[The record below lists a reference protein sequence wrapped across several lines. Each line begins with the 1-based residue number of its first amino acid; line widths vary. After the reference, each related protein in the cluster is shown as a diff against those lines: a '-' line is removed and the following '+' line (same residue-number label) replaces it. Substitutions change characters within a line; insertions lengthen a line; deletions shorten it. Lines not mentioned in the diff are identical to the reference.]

1 MENVETE
8 KVRLDPAGFFGKI
21 PLEPHQ
27 LADEITR
34 REHVIV
40 LCHLGVPR
48 IEKDAWSLAIDGL
61 VRDPVTLSWDDLKRF
76 PSHGITTIHQCA
88 GSPLAP
94 QEPKRRIVN
103 VRWSGVRLADVLKRC
118 GILPGATH
126 VWSQGADYGEF
137 GGIKV
142 DRYQKDLPLSRLT
155 SDVLI
160 ATELNGEP
168 LPAENGYPAR
178 LVVPG
183 FYGTNS
189 TKWLN
194 RITLADKRIDCPFTT
209 RWYNDRVVDADGND
223 TGKTAPVWSIAP
235 ESVIVSPA
243 PGELLKAGKRTTIW
257 GRAWSDRG
265 IESVSFSADGGASW
279 SEADVSERAERAW
292 QTFTMDWT
300 PPAPGEYAL
309 TSNATDVSGACQPK
323 QGSRNA
329 LHHLKVTVTG

>member
-1 MENVETE
+1 ME

-48 IEKDAWSLAIDGL
+48 IERDAWRLTIDGL
-61 VRDPVTLSWDDLKRF
+61 VGRTLELNFDDLKRF
-76 PSHGITTIHQCA
+76 PRHTITTIHQCA
-88 GSPLAP
+88 GSPLTP
-94 QEPKRRIVN
+94 REPKRRIVN
-103 VRWSGVRLADVLKRC
+103 VRWSGARLADVLEQC
-118 GILPGATH
+118 GILRGATH

-137 GGIKV
+137 GGVKV
-142 DRYQKDLPLSRLT
+142 DRYQKDLPLSRLS

-168 LPAENGYPAR
+168 LPPENGYPAR

-189 TKWLN
+189 VKWLN
-194 RITLADKRIDCPFTT
+194 RITLADKRVDSPFTT
-209 RWYNDRVVDADGND
+209 RWYNDPVIDADGND
-223 TGKTAPVWSIAP
+223 TGQTAPVWAIAP

-243 PGELLKAGKRTTIW
+243 PNAPLKAGKPTTIW

-265 IESVSFSADGGASW
+265 IKSVTVSMDGGASW
-279 SEADVSERAERAW
+279 GEADLSVRTERAW
-292 QTFTMDWT
+292 QRFSLDWT

-309 TSNATDVSGACQPK
+309 SSNATDVSGARQPE
-323 QGSRNA
+323 QGARNA
-329 LHHLKVTVTG
+329 LHHLKVTVTD

>member
-1 MENVETE
+1 MD
-8 KVRLDPAGFFGKI
+8 KVKLDPAGFFGKI

-40 LCHLGVPR
+40 LCHLGVAR
-48 IEKDAWSLAIDGL
+48 IVRDLWSLEIDGL
-61 VRDPVTLSWDDLKRF
+61 VRQPQTLRWDDLKRF
-76 PSHGITTIHQCA
+76 SKHTITAIHQCA

-103 VRWSGVRLADVLKRC
+103 VRWSGVRLADVLQRC
-118 GILPGATH
+118 GVLPNAAY

-137 GGIKV
+137 GGVKV

-160 ATELNGEP
+160 ATELNGEE

-178 LVVPG
+178 LLVPG

-189 TKWLN
+189 TKWLT
-194 RITLADKRIDCPFTT
+194 RLTLADTRADSPFTT
-209 RWYNDRVVDADGND
+209 RWYNDAIVDADGKA
-223 TGKTAPVWSIAP
+223 TGQTAPVWSIAP

-243 PGELLKAGKRTTIW
+243 PGEQLKAGKKATIW

-265 IESVSFSADGGASW
+265 IKSVGITTDGGASW
-279 SEADVSERAERAW
+279 SEADVSVRTERAW
-292 QTFTMDWT
+292 QRFSLDWT
-300 PPAPGEYAL
+300 PPAPGEYVL
-309 TSNATDVSGACQPK
+309 SSNATDVSSAHQPK
-323 QGSRNA
+323 QGARNA
-329 LHHLKVTVTG
+329 LHRLKVTVVE